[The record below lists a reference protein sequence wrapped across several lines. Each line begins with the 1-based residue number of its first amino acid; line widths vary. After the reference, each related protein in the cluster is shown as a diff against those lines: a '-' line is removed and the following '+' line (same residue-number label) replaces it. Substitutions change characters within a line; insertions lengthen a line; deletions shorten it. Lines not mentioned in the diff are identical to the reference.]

1 LLWRKNIDVVHPSSE
16 KYMLFNLT
24 IVPLAMAG
32 DWEGRRRLSRSHL
45 PGTLNPDINF
55 VRKIIEY
62 KFDYP
67 EAAPERLDV

>member
-1 LLWRKNIDVVHPSSE
+1 VHPSSE

-45 PGTLNPDINF
+45 PGTLNSDADLF
-55 VRKIIEY
+55 RKIIKY
-62 KFDYP
+62 KFDDP
-67 EAAPERLDV
+67 EAAPERHDLYIARVAPH